1 MIHIL
6 EECRLRNQVY
16 QNLFWLNR
24 IIYLREKDD
33 SSQAEADEDEIRQ
46 NDSTSQNNEKKP
58 GMGFRNEV
66 KNISNEVSADL
77 EYSKVEKI

>member
-46 NDSTSQNNEKKP
+46 NDSTSQEKEKKP